1 MPLTSLFSPGKSIG
15 GSPVSPGIGQDDP
28 SVYFDA
34 TESAALHLETSN
46 NNQDV
51 SQSFHLLAVL

>member
-1 MPLTSLFSPGKSIG
+1 MGG

-34 TESAALHLETSN
+34 TESGGGLQEQPN
-46 NNQDV
+46 NNTEV
-51 SQSFHLLAVL
+51 SSH